1 MECGLKRKLDCIAD
15 MEVLIHPHADPRDF
29 EEQTK
34 KMRLSVQLAAG
45 LGWGRDHAGHDQL
58 GASRDQLGAARD
70 QVGLGGAASLALS
83 HDHVACHDQA
93 TSCDGATM
101 ETEGD
106 DKDLLDDIPS
116 TSEVIN
122 SLRKVILWMSA
133 QGEAEVTSDY
143 IQYLSEVEKYA
154 KSKQCTMAQQ
164 RKITQYLIRRDQ

>member
-45 LGWGRDHAGHDQL
+45 LGWGREHVSHEQL
-58 GASRDQLGAARD
+58 CANRDQLSAQD
-70 QVGLGGAASLALS
+70 QVGLGGAASLS
-83 HDHVACHDQA
+83 HSHVACHDQA